1 MTNSWNF
8 EYYYGDESEQFS
20 FLRIPRQLITGTAY
34 KKVSVDAKLLYGLML
49 DRMGLSA
56 RNGWYDEQ
64 GRVYI
69 YFTAAEIRETLCCGN
84 DKALKLLA
92 ELDTKKGVGLIERV
106 KQGQGKPTKIY
117 VKRFTSGK
125 VPEAS
130 EAPAGR
136 GADHHFPEDQTKEKS
151 RSGSRKSRGAD
162 LEKTD
167 TSYTDKNDTDFIY
180 TNPSIYPSKEAGAAI
195 SQEAR
200 SRCCEAVKRN
210 IDYSTLCR
218 QYGKKGTDG
227 VAELIADILCG
238 TRPAIRIGGRDI
250 PTEEVCRR
258 FAALR
263 YRHLEYV
270 FECLR
275 RNEKPIRNIR
285 SWLLTALYNAID
297 RQTAPGENVPQTAAH
312 SVAVRASMEF

>member
-20 FLRIPRQLITGTAY
+20 FLRIPRQLITGAAY
-34 KKVSVDAKLLYGLML
+34 KKVSIDAKLLYGLML

-130 EAPAGR
+130 EAPTGR
-136 GADHHFPEDQTKEKS
+136 GADQRFPEGQTTENPQ
-151 RSGSRKSRGAD
+151 SGSRKSRGAD
-162 LEKTD
+162 LEKSD
-167 TSYTDKNDTDFIY
+167 ASYTDKNYTDFIY
-180 TNPSIYPSKEAGAAI
+180 ANPSIYPSQDTGAEVR
-195 SQEAR
+195 QEPR
-200 SRCCEAVKRN
+200 SRCREAVKHN
-210 IDYSTLCR
+210 IGYPTLCR
-218 QYGKKGTDG
+218 QYGQKGVDG
-227 VAELIADILCG
+227 VAELITDILCS
-238 TRPAIRIGGRDI
+238 TRPAIHISGRDI

-270 FECLR
+270 LMCLR
-275 RNEKPIRNIR
+275 RNEDPIRNIR
-285 SWLLTALYNAID
+285 SWLLTALYNAAD
-297 RQTAPGENVPQTAAH
+297 CQTAPG
-312 SVAVRASMEF
+312 